1 MNMRLIGICC
11 AMLAAIAFVPL
22 ASANLNECDPTFTAC
37 VGDESFSSGSCSNGY
52 QEGFDYASVFLVTGQ
67 YVYAQG
73 YDYCF
78 GFGGYSFTGNGVNAG
93 GCDLNTYSCVGAGWS
108 SYGGSFGSGCDTY
121 VYAVVVYE
129 SPGCPAGGPPQLPW
143 GTLTP

>member
-1 MNMRLIGICC
+1 MNMKLIGTLIV
-11 AMLAAIAFVPL
+11 ALAAPAFVPA
-22 ASANLNECDPTFTAC
+22 ASANLSACDPTGSAC
-37 VGDESFSSGSCSNGY
+37 VGDETFGSGSCSNGF
-52 QEGFDYASVFLVTGQ
+52 QEGYDYASVFLLTGQ

-78 GFGGYSFTGNGVNAG
+78 GFGGFQFNGNGVSAG
-93 GCDLNTYSCVGAGWS
+93 GCDFNTFTCVGAGWD
-108 SYGGSFGSGCDTY
+108 SYGGSFGSGCDMY

-129 SPGCPAGGPPQLPW
+129 NPGCPAGSPPAVPW